1 MNKWISILSLLCIL
15 FIKMSATF
23 AQDGNKYF
31 TFRVIDQKTG
41 RGVPLV
47 ELKTNNKISYYTD
60 NNGIIAF
67 YEPDLMNQEVYF
79 YIKSHGYEYPAD
91 CF

>member
-1 MNKWISILSLLCIL
+1 MTKLISILSLLCIL
-15 FIKMSATF
+15 SAKIPATF
-23 AQDGNKYF
+23 AQDNDKYF
-31 TFRVIDQKTG
+31 TFRLVDEKTG

-67 YEPDLMNQEVYF
+67 YEPDTN
-79 YIKSHGYEYPAD
+79 S
-91 CF
+91 